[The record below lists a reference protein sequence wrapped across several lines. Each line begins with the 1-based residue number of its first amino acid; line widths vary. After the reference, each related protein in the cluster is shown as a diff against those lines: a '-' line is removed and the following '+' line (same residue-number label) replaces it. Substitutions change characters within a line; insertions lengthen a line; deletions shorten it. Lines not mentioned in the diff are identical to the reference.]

1 MRSCASRGARSPGSA
16 RNRSSCSR
24 SDVGRGRAGMVE
36 AVGRSAAGST
46 GEGRRQDV
54 VALGGKDGAA
64 AGTGRG
70 VLGAEIGPG
79 LEVLDGIGDAAG
91 EPGKGG
97 AGSGGAVHLK
107 RVSGRVGKAGRFWGS
122 QKSGGGSSGEAVG
135 RSAAGST
142 GEGRR
147 QDVVA
152 LGGKAGAAA
161 GIGRGVLGAE
171 IGPGLEVLDGIDDAA
186 AELAIGGAGSVGAV
200 LLKRA
205 AG

>member
-1 MRSCASRGARSPGSA
+1 MLQRTPCSTRTDTSLPYTPLYRS
-16 RNRSSCSR
+16 

-36 AVGRSAAGST
+36 AGGQSAAGST

-54 VALGGKDGAA
+54 VALGGKD
-64 AGTGRG
+64 
-70 VLGAEIGPG
+70 
-79 LEVLDGIGDAAG
+79 
-91 EPGKGG
+91 
-97 AGSGGAVHLK
+97 
-107 RVSGRVGKAGRFWGS
+107 
-122 QKSGGGSSGEAVG
+122 
-135 RSAAGST
+135 
-142 GEGRR
+142 
-147 QDVVA
+147 
-152 LGGKAGAAA
+152 GAAA

>member
-64 AGTGRG
+64 AG
-70 VLGAEIGPG
+70 
-79 LEVLDGIGDAAG
+79 
-91 EPGKGG
+91 
-97 AGSGGAVHLK
+97 
-107 RVSGRVGKAGRFWGS
+107 
-122 QKSGGGSSGEAVG
+122 
-135 RSAAGST
+135 
-142 GEGRR
+142 
-147 QDVVA
+147 
-152 LGGKAGAAA
+152 
-161 GIGRGVLGAE
+161 IGRGVLGAE
-171 IGPGLEVLDGIDDAA
+171 IGPGLAVLDGIDDAA
-186 AELAIGGAGSVGAV
+186 AELAIGGAGFVAAV
-200 LLKRA
+200 LLQRA

>member
-1 MRSCASRGARSPGSA
+1 MRSWGSRGARSPGSA

-64 AGTGRG
+64 AG
-70 VLGAEIGPG
+70 
-79 LEVLDGIGDAAG
+79 
-91 EPGKGG
+91 
-97 AGSGGAVHLK
+97 
-107 RVSGRVGKAGRFWGS
+107 
-122 QKSGGGSSGEAVG
+122 
-135 RSAAGST
+135 
-142 GEGRR
+142 
-147 QDVVA
+147 
-152 LGGKAGAAA
+152 
-161 GIGRGVLGAE
+161 IGRGVLGAE

>member
-1 MRSCASRGARSPGSA
+1 MRSWASRGARSPGSA
-16 RNRSSCSR
+16 RNRSRCSR

-54 VALGGKDGAA
+54 VALGGKD
-64 AGTGRG
+64 
-70 VLGAEIGPG
+70 
-79 LEVLDGIGDAAG
+79 
-91 EPGKGG
+91 
-97 AGSGGAVHLK
+97 
-107 RVSGRVGKAGRFWGS
+107 
-122 QKSGGGSSGEAVG
+122 
-135 RSAAGST
+135 
-142 GEGRR
+142 
-147 QDVVA
+147 
-152 LGGKAGAAA
+152 GAAA